1 MRSTPG
7 PDTMDAGS
15 GSTAIVPGA
24 ALSAH
29 VGSGEECIAVGH
41 EVVCSALGRCR
52 SADPLRRD
60 FAEQFGDIC
69 CLDLGSVR
77 DGSRGTRR
85 MRTFDCVSVTV
96 QKR

>member
-1 MRSTPG
+1 MRSTAG
-7 PDTMDAGS
+7 PDAMDTCS
-15 GSTAIVPGA
+15 GSPAIVPRA
-24 ALSAH
+24 AIPAH
-29 VGSGEECIAVGH
+29 VGSGEECVAVGY
-41 EVVCSALGRCR
+41 EVVCSVLGRCR